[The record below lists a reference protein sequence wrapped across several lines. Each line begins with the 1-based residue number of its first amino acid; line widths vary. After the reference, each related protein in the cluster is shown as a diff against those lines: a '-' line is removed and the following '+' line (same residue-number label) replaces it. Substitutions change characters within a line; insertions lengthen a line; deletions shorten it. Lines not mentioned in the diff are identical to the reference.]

1 MGTAWEGILINY
13 LKKRW
18 QAEGGYREF
27 LLLALPLIMTTASWS
42 VQNFVDRVFLSWYS
56 TEALA
61 AALPAG
67 LTNFIF
73 VSFFMGIA
81 QYINTFVAQY
91 YGARQLQH
99 IGPAVWQG
107 AYLALVAAG
116 FGIGLAFGAES
127 LFVLVGHDLAI
138 QEQETVYFRTLCYGI
153 GPIVLSTA
161 GACFFSGRG
170 RSMTVLM
177 VNVVVTGINIFLDY
191 GFIFGKFGLPAGG
204 IQGAAWATN
213 IASACGALIFFF
225 LLTRARYR
233 ERYATLTGWRL
244 APQLCRRLLR
254 YGGAN
259 GLNFM
264 ADMVSLSFFVL
275 IIGRLGT
282 VELAATNL
290 AFNINSLA
298 FMPLI
303 GCGIAISTMVGQRLG
318 AGRPAAAEYCTWSGA
333 HLALVYMGVMAS
345 AYLFLPN
352 LFLMP
357 FASKAQGAE
366 FVAARTM
373 AIILL
378 RLVAL
383 YCLFDA
389 LYIVFTA
396 ALKGAGD
403 TRYVMVASLLLG
415 WGVLLVPTI
424 VALVYFNAGLYTLW
438 AFMCGYVIILG
449 MLFYRRFRAGRWK
462 TMRVIDTPL
471 VVAVDKA

>member
-1 MGTAWEGILINY
+1 M
-13 LKKRW
+13 
-18 QAEGGYREF
+18 
-27 LLLALPLIMTTASWS
+27 
-42 VQNFVDRVFLSWYS
+42 
-56 TEALA
+56 
-61 AALPAG
+61 
-67 LTNFIF
+67 
-73 VSFFMGIA
+73 
-81 QYINTFVAQY
+81 
-91 YGARQLQH
+91 
-99 IGPAVWQG
+99 
-107 AYLALVAAG
+107 
-116 FGIGLAFGAES
+116 
-127 LFVLVGHDLAI
+127 
-138 QEQETVYFRTLCYGI
+138 
-153 GPIVLSTA
+153 
-161 GACFFSGRG
+161 
-170 RSMTVLM
+170 
-177 VNVVVTGINIFLDY
+177 
-191 GFIFGKFGLPAGG
+191 
-204 IQGAAWATN
+204 
-213 IASACGALIFFF
+213 
-225 LLTRARYR
+225 
-233 ERYATLTGWRL
+233 
-244 APQLCRRLLR
+244 
-254 YGGAN
+254 
-259 GLNFM
+259 
-264 ADMVSLSFFVL
+264 
-275 IIGRLGT
+275 
-282 VELAATNL
+282 
-290 AFNINSLA
+290 
-298 FMPLI
+298 I

-333 HLALVYMGVMAS
+333 HLALVYMGVMAF

-389 LYIVFTA
+389 LYMVFTA

-449 MLFYRRFRAGRWK
+449 MLFYRRFRTGRWK